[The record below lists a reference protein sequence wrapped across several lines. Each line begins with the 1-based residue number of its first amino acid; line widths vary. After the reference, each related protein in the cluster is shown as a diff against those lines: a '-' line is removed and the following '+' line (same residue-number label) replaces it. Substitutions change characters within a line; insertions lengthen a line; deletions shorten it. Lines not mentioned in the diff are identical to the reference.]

1 MTAPGPDHPIT
12 LQRAAKRWRAYF
24 NHHVIADT
32 NDALILAEAALP
44 VVVYFPRADV
54 AMEYMGR
61 TERHSHCPYKGDA
74 SYYTLTMGGQI
85 AESVAWS
92 YEDPFDAVRPIAGR
106 IAFYADRVE
115 VYEVEDAA
123 VNPRH
128 HDAARDLMDREEVD
142 DIVLHTDAG
151 DGASQRE
158 HWPANVEMPDV
169 DRPDMDMP
177 DMGEGGV
184 R

>member
-1 MTAPGPDHPIT
+1 MTTPGPAHPIT
-12 LQRAAKRWRAYF
+12 LKAAKQRWRAYF

-32 NDALILAEAALP
+32 DDALILDEAALP
-44 VVVYFPRADV
+44 PVVYFPRADV

-61 TERHSHCPYKGDA
+61 TERHTHCPYKGDA

-85 AESVAWS
+85 AENVAWS
-92 YEDPFDAVRPIAGR
+92 YEDPFEAVAPITSR
-106 IAFYADRVE
+106 IAFYTDRVE
-115 VYEVEDAA
+115 VYEVDDAV
-123 VNPRH
+123 VNPH
-128 HDAARDLMDREEVD
+128 HRDAARDLMDRGEVD

-158 HWPANVEMPDV
+158 HWAPNVETPEV
-169 DRPDMDMP
+169 
-177 DMGEGGV
+177 GEGGV